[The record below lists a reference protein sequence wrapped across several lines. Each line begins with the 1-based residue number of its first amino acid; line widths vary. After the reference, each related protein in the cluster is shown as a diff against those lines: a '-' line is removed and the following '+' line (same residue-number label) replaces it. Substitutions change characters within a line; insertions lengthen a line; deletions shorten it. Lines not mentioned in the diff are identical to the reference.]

1 MASCLSAR
9 AIVFSKPRSGHRDHA
24 CLPIAASAYGAKRGR
39 NLLCA
44 AAFSLRNEMQEAV
57 MPFLF
62 WATVP
67 FELMKAWCEA
77 FEHKR
82 ERQ

>member
-1 MASCLSAR
+1 
-9 AIVFSKPRSGHRDHA
+9 
-24 CLPIAASAYGAKRGR
+24 
-39 NLLCA
+39 
-44 AAFSLRNEMQEAV
+44 MQEAV

>member
-1 MASCLSAR
+1 
-9 AIVFSKPRSGHRDHA
+9 
-24 CLPIAASAYGAKRGR
+24 
-39 NLLCA
+39 
-44 AAFSLRNEMQEAV
+44 

-77 FEHKR
+77 FETKR
-82 ERQ
+82 DRE